1 MLMLIIHVHVDVDF
15 QYPTSMLLVVVAD
28 EQQHLPTLPS
38 SASKLWSQL
47 SHQRIFRDEHRY
59 NRVVE
64 VFTYENA
71 RRWLVHARES
81 NQTGDCCTT
90 LIWEADRRLNN
101 VVGGSYAAYQQL
113 VQQNTQQTG
122 VIEGLNNEIQLLNT
136 QVNTLTDEN
145 ALLRG
150 DLGFVCE
157 LSFGG
162 EGMRELIFLF

>member
-1 MLMLIIHVHVDVDF
+1 MLMLIFNI
-15 QYPTSMLLVVVAD
+15 QLQCLLLLLLQMNNNTCLPCRRRRQSCGPNCPTRGFL
-28 EQQHLPTLPS
+28 E
-38 SASKLWSQL
+38 
-47 SHQRIFRDEHRY
+47 DEHRY

-145 ALLRG
+145 VLLRG